1 MPSFVRLARPAWLSL
16 TKPQHVSTAAVLSP
30 FFSHFQQ
37 CRQASILS
45 SLSDN
50 AGAYSKRIRR
60 GRGPASGKGKQAGR
74 GAKGQKKRGKVH
86 PDFEGGQTPLTVVH
100 GKSGFVNM

>member
-1 MPSFVRLARPAWLSL
+1 MPALARLARPAWLSL
-16 TKPQHVSTAAVLSP
+16 SHTHHVSTAAVLSP
-30 FFSHFQQ
+30 SFSHFQQ

-50 AGAYSKRIRR
+50 AGAYNKRIRR

-74 GAKGQKKRGKVH
+74 GAKGQKKRGKVA
-86 PDFEGGQTPLTVVH
+86 PGFEGGQTPISIVH
-100 GKSGFVNM
+100 GNRGFVNM